1 MLKVALTHDIDRTNK
16 TYQYITHGLKSI
28 AKADLSSLAYHI
40 KSLFGTEP
48 YWMIPDLIK
57 IENKYNVKSTYFFLN
72 ESIKINPF
80 KLNSYKLAMGRY
92 KINDKKI
99 VKIIQW
105 LDENGWEIGLHG
117 SYNSY
122 NDINLLR
129 KEKKILETIVGHEI
143 IGIRQH
149 YLNLSNT
156 TWNLQK
162 EAGFRY
168 DSSFGHKLEIGF
180 KNEQYLPFNPIGNDF
195 KVFPLL
201 IMDSCFMNTQDKW
214 KKFSEIVEVC
224 QQKKSILVIN
234 FHQRTFNEKEFPG
247 YKKAYIKIIEECI
260 KNNAKFYTLKE
271 IYQLS

>member
-129 KEKKILETIVGHEI
+129 KEKK
-143 IGIRQH
+143 
-149 YLNLSNT
+149 NT
-156 TWNLQK
+156 
-162 EAGFRY
+162 
-168 DSSFGHKLEIGF
+168 
-180 KNEQYLPFNPIGNDF
+180 GN
-195 KVFPLL
+195 
-201 IMDSCFMNTQDKW
+201 NR
-214 KKFSEIVEVC
+214 
-224 QQKKSILVIN
+224 
-234 FHQRTFNEKEFPG
+234 RT
-247 YKKAYIKIIEECI
+247 
-260 KNNAKFYTLKE
+260 
-271 IYQLS
+271 